1 MLNRYNFKS
10 SKRLRRMFEKWR
22 KQIKCYIEWAVRNS
36 IEWLYQRGVRRILV
50 GYPRYATQEPD

>member
-1 MLNRYNFKS
+1 
-10 SKRLRRMFEKWR
+10 MFEKWR